1 MQRWLIGVLISLL
14 TATAFAQPRAA
25 WYRYYDENH
34 RPTITQSITE
44 AHLRYGYEALDRNL
58 AVIERVPAEQERARL
73 NVERQK
79 QQQQNEQRRRD
90 EKLLELYGS
99 AADAE
104 RARDGQL
111 DAVQLR
117 IDALMTKQNR
127 LRSLRAEEAEKAA
140 GFERQGRAVPAE
152 LRKNVAEQT
161 RQLQAVD
168 QDIRQ
173 QRQEQDKVRADF
185 APVIE
190 RLRAM
195 QGARSGG

>member
-1 MQRWLIGVLISLL
+1 MQRWFISLLLCLL
-14 TATAFAQPRAA
+14 TATAFAQPRAT

-79 QQQQNEQRRRD
+79 QQQQHEQRRQD
-90 EKLLELYGS
+90 QKLLELYGS
-99 AADAE
+99 VADAE
-104 RARDGQL
+104 RARDRQL
-111 DAVQLR
+111 DAIQLR

-127 LRSLRAEEAEKAA
+127 LRTLRAEEAEKAA

-152 LRKNVAEQT
+152 VSKNVAEHT
-161 RQLQAVD
+161 RQLQAVG
-168 QDIRQ
+168 QDIRL

-190 RLRAM
+190 RLRALP
-195 QGARSGG
+195 GARSGG

>member
-1 MQRWLIGVLISLL
+1 MQRWFIGLLLSLL
-14 TATAFAQPRAA
+14 AVTATAQPRAA

-34 RPTITQSITE
+34 RPTITQAITE

-79 QQQQNEQRRRD
+79 QQQQDAQRRQD
-90 EKLLELYGS
+90 QKLLELYGS

-104 RARDGQL
+104 RARDRQL
-111 DAVQLR
+111 DAIQLR
-117 IDALMTKQNR
+117 IDALMTKQTR

-140 GFERQGRAVPAE
+140 GFERQGRPVPADV
-152 LRKNVAEQT
+152 RKNVAEQT

-168 QDIRQ
+168 QDIRL

-185 APVIE
+185 APVLE
-190 RLRAM
+190 RLRALKA
-195 QGARSGG
+195 GRNGG